1 MNESDGKGL
10 SNGPNDDRSIDPDYE
25 TEDAELMLGALIVV
39 EVAA

>member
-10 SNGPNDDRSIDPDYE
+10 SNGPNDDRSIDPDDE
-25 TEDAELMLGALIVV
+25 TKDAELMLGALIVV